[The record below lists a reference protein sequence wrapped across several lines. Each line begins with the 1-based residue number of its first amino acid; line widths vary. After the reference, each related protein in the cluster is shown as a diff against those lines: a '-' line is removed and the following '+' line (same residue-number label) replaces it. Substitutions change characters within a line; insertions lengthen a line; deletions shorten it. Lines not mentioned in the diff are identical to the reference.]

1 MHKFTT
7 ESTENTETASVLSV
21 PSVVNSALDLRAIV
35 LPFTN
40 RIFELA
46 TPSFPRID
54 ISEKK
59 ISKSLE
65 IRLFRAVEPS
75 VSERF
80 DFLKFARLFQEDAR
94 EQQIRSWSSRILLD
108 QHPHLLFS
116 PAGVAEPQKQIAE
129 IETRGD
135 RLRMIGHFRF
145 IGRARFGKAPLTLA
159 Q

>member
-1 MHKFTT
+1 MHNLTT
-7 ESTENTETASVLSV
+7 KSTETASVLSV
-21 PSVVNSALDLRAIV
+21 FSVVNSALDLRAIV

-46 TPSFPRID
+46 TPTFARVD

-59 ISKSLE
+59 VTE
-65 IRLFRAVEPS
+65 RFEVRLFRTVEPS

-80 DFLKFARLFQEDAR
+80 DFLKFARLFQENAR

-135 RLRMIGHFRF
+135 RLRMIGHFGF
-145 IGRARFGKAPLTLA
+145 IGRARF
-159 Q
+159 